1 MRKQA
6 TDPLHM
12 LEVVTTNGWDQMRWD
27 RVQRA
32 SPGRPVH
39 VIDTTELDPLAAA
52 SAVLVWIRT
61 TTPTAPTPQAQR
73 PH

>member
-1 MRKQA
+1 
-6 TDPLHM
+6 
-12 LEVVTTNGWDQMRWD
+12 MRWD